1 MDEKKKIKYE
11 ESSLKR
17 IREVGLKLFEKIEKG
32 EGIYLEIPI
41 RRLSNIVFD
50 KEEKKLV
57 LGEKV
62 AKRYF
67 LNVAHSKRFMQT
79 LLVLSFCKT
88 LLEEN
93 ERVSLREMF
102 YSLKRTLPN
111 SKENTFD
118 EQRES
123 DAALVDVEL
132 ILDTIR
138 ERLNVGAD
146 PKGNVVGDIII
157 KDSLFGHEINLSKL
171 GLGGWAIPSN
181 VEHIDFKKVNADKVI
196 VIEKNAAWERLNAH
210 MFWKKWN
217 AILIG
222 TKGQAARGARRFIQ
236 RLNQEL
242 GLPVYV
248 LTDADPYGWY
258 IYSVIKYGSINLAH
272 VSDRLG
278 TPEAKFIGVSMSDI
292 EKYKLQNWTIKA
304 KDFDLKRAKELMKYE
319 WFKHPK
325 WQKEIKKFLQTKRK
339 AEIEAMASKGLKFLS
354 EKYLPEKLKNEDFLP

>member
-1 MDEKKKIKYE
+1 MNYREIVLKKIE
-11 ESSLKR
+11 NE
-17 IREVGLKLFEKIEKG
+17 GLKLIERI
-32 EGIYLEIPI
+32 EREDSIFLEIPI
-41 RRLSNIVFD
+41 RRLSNIIFD
-50 KEEKKLV
+50 EKTKKIL
-57 LGEKV
+57 LGGKV

-67 LNVAHSKRFMQT
+67 LNIAHSKRFMQT
-79 LLVLSFCKT
+79 LLVLAFCKK

-93 ERVSLREMF
+93 ETVSLREMF

-123 DAALVDVEL
+123 DAAIIDVEL
-132 ILDTIR
+132 IIDTIR
-138 ERLNVGAD
+138 EQLHVGAD
-146 PKGNVVGDIII
+146 AKGNVVGEVII
-157 KDSLFGHEINLSKL
+157 KDTRFGHEIDWSKL

-181 VEHIDFKKVNADKVI
+181 VEHIEFKKVNADKVI

-210 MFWKKWN
+210 KVWKKLN

-222 TKGQAARGARRFIQ
+222 TKGQAARGARRLIQ

-248 LTDADPYGWY
+248 LVDADPYGWY

-278 TPEAKFIGVSMSDI
+278 TPDAKCIGVSMSDI
-292 EKYKLQNWTIKA
+292 EKFNLWNWTIKA
-304 KDFDLKRAKELMKYE
+304 KDYDIKRAKELLRYE

-325 WQKEIKKFLQTKRK
+325 WQKEIKKFLKVKKK
-339 AEIEAMASKGLKFLS
+339 AEIEAFASKGLKFLS
-354 EKYLPEKLKNEDFLP
+354 EKYLPEKFKEEDFLP